1 MKPYSLFTNRPGRH
15 SFKWIHQ
22 AALAGAL
29 LLLAGCS
36 PLRLL
41 GPKQKL
47 LSRVKLEGVKE
58 ADAARIEALY
68 QQKPN
73 SRFPLPKLTIY
84 QLGNRF
90 YNQQRLQTKLARI
103 RTEFDERM
111 QAARTDSVKIGK
123 LLARREKRTRRLQLA
138 IDKGNAIMR
147 LGEPPVIYDST
158 LTARTVEQIATFLK
172 SEGFFRSAVSATDTV
187 MDRRFS
193 IGHIF
198 AKPDTVH
205 NRRVTVTY
213 RIRENQPFHYTQ
225 LDYDIADS
233 AVARVVMGG
242 QPASL
247 LKVNDRYNENV
258 IGQERSR
265 LETLLKNA
273 GYYDF
278 RQQYITLE
286 ADTSFGAGTV
296 RLRTIIAD
304 PGPGEQHQLYTVQ
317 RVRFITDAGTVRFG
331 VRRDTLV
338 RDSVYYLAYKH
349 RFSTRILDR
358 KLTVRPGDRYS
369 LQSTLLTQRQLSD
382 LDMFRFNTVSY
393 SKVRPVNGDSISSRG
408 QLIATVN
415 ASPTKKYQ
423 ETTEFGGTYVAGL
436 PGPFINFRLKVRN
449 IFGGAEVLE
458 LGLRS
463 GFEGQLSR
471 TEARSVLTTQLGANV
486 NLVIPQFLVPW
497 NMNRFLTR
505 YNPKTRISSS
515 FTYVRRPE
523 YTRTNLEATY
533 DYIWQRSAFHQYV
546 LTPFDLSVIY
556 TPTIDTKFEKDL
568 QTLRVT
574 QGSPLFRSF
583 TSLFIPSFNAT
594 SLYNSNDFTQTRD
607 ARYLRLFAEVG
618 GLTRS
623 LYQSSIDRLGLDVYN
638 FAKLSADFRRY
649 HKLGPRSYFVYRV
662 NTGIA
667 HALTKTDG
675 QYTIPY
681 DKYFFAGGS
690 SSVRAWRPRRL
701 GTGSYTTYKLNDDGT
716 NRIDETTGLPVRDYD
731 LEQPGEVLL
740 EGNVEYRFPIYSFI
754 NGALF
759 TDFGN
764 VWTLQ
769 EEDARREG
777 AVFRFNRFYRQLAVG
792 SGIGIR
798 FDFTFL
804 ILRLDVATK
813 VYDPTAPGNK
823 YVLPNFRL
831 AKSPNQTAFNLG
843 IGYPF

>member
-1 MKPYSLFTNRPGRH
+1 MKPYSLFTFRPGRH
-15 SFKWIHQ
+15 TERLLTR

-29 LLLAGCS
+29 LLAAGCS

-47 LSRVKLEGVKE
+47 LSRIRLEGVQE
-58 ADAARIEALY
+58 ADAERIAALY

-90 YNQQRLQTKLARI
+90 YNKERLQAKLQRI
-103 RTEFDERM
+103 RQEFDERT
-111 QAARTDSVKIGK
+111 QAARPDSVKVGK
-123 LLARREKRTRRLQLA
+123 LLVRREKRTRRLQLA
-138 IDKGNAIMR
+138 LDKGNAIMR

-158 LTARTVEQIATFLK
+158 LTAKTVEQIAIFLK
-172 SEGFFRSAVSATDTV
+172 SEGFFRSQVSATDTV
-187 MDRRFS
+187 VDRRFS
-193 IGHIF
+193 LAHLF
-198 AKPDTVH
+198 ARPDTVH

-233 AVARVVMGG
+233 AVARVVLAG

-247 LKVNDRYNENV
+247 LRVNERYNENV

-286 ADTSFGAGTV
+286 ADTSFAPTTV

-304 PGPGEQHQLYTVQ
+304 PGPGEQHQVYHIK
-317 RVRFITDAGTVRFG
+317 RVRFITDAGTTRFG
-331 VRRDTLV
+331 VKRDTLV
-338 RDSVYYLAYKH
+338 RDSVYYLAYQH
-349 RFSTRILDR
+349 RFSTRVLDR
-358 KLTVRPGDRYS
+358 KLSVRPGERYS
-369 LQSTLLTQRQLSD
+369 LQNTLQTQRQLSD

-393 SKVRPVNGDSISSRG
+393 NKIRPVNGDSISNRG

-471 TEARSVLTTQLGANV
+471 TEDRSVLTTQLGANA
-486 NLVIPQFLVPW
+486 NLVLPQFLVPW

-515 FTYVRRPE
+515 YTYVRRPE

-533 DYIWQRSAFHQYV
+533 DYIWQRSVFHQYV

-556 TPTIDTKFEKDL
+556 TPTIDDQFRKDL
-568 QTLRVT
+568 ETLRVT

-583 TSLFIPSFNAT
+583 TSLFIPSINAT

-623 LYQSSIDRLGLDVYN
+623 LYQNSTNLTVYD
-638 FAKLSADFRRY
+638 FAKLSADYRRY
-649 HKLGPRSYFVYRV
+649 HKLGPKSYFVYRL
-662 NTGIA
+662 NTGVA

-701 GTGSYTTYKLNDDGT
+701 GTGSYTTYKLNDDGS
-716 NRIDETTGLPVRDYD
+716 NRIDEETGLPVRDYD
-731 LEQPGEVLL
+731 LEQPGEVLI
-740 EGNVEYRFPIYSFI
+740 EGNLEYRFPIYSFI

-769 EEDARREG
+769 EQDAKRQE
-777 AVFRFNRFYRQLAVG
+777 AVFRLNRFYRQFAVG

-831 AKSPNQTAFNLG
+831 GKSPNQTAFNLG

>member
-1 MKPYSLFTNRPGRH
+1 M
-15 SFKWIHQ
+15 
-22 AALAGAL
+22 ALVGTL
-29 LLLAGCS
+29 LVLAGCS

-41 GPKQKL
+41 GPRQKL
-47 LSRVKLEGVKE
+47 LSRIRLEGVKE
-58 ADAARIEALY
+58 ADAERIEALY

-90 YNQQRLQTKLARI
+90 YNKPRLQTKLQRI
-103 RTEFDERM
+103 RQEFDERM
-111 QAARTDSVKIGK
+111 QAARPDSVKVGK
-123 LLARREKRTRRLQLA
+123 LLVRREKRTRRLQLA
-138 IDKGNAIMR
+138 LDKGNAIMR
-147 LGEPPVIYDST
+147 LGEPPVVYDSS
-158 LTARTVEQIATFLK
+158 LTAKTVQQIGTFLK
-172 SEGFFRSAVSATDTV
+172 SEGFFRSQVSATDTV
-187 MDRRFS
+187 VDRRFS
-193 IGHIF
+193 LVHLFEG
-198 AKPDTVH
+198 PDTVH

-213 RIRENQPFHYTQ
+213 RVTENQPFHYTQ

-233 AVARVVMGG
+233 AVARVVMAG
-242 QPASL
+242 QSASL
-247 LKVNDRYNENV
+247 LHLNDRYNENV
-258 IGQERSR
+258 IGQERAR

-273 GYYDF
+273 GYFDF
-278 RQQYITLE
+278 RQQYISLE
-286 ADTSFGAGTV
+286 ADTSFAPATV
-296 RLRTIIAD
+296 RLRTIIANPAPD
-304 PGPGEQHQLYTVQ
+304 EPHQVYTVR

-331 VRRDTLV
+331 VKRDTLV
-338 RDSVYYLAYKH
+338 RDSVYYLAFKQ
-349 RFSTRILDR
+349 RFSTKILDR
-358 KLTVRPGDRYS
+358 KLAVRPGDRYS
-369 LQSTLLTQRQLSD
+369 LQNTLLTQRQLSD
-382 LDMFRFNTVSY
+382 LDMFRFNTVNY
-393 SKVRPVNGDSISSRG
+393 NKIRPTNGDSISTRG

-449 IFGGAEVLE
+449 ILGGAEVLE
-458 LGLRS
+458 IGLRS

-471 TEARSVLTTQLGANV
+471 TEDKSVLTTQLGGNV
-486 NLVIPQFLVPW
+486 NLIIPQFLVPW
-497 NMNRFLTR
+497 NTNRFLTR
-505 YNPKTRISSS
+505 YNPKTRISASY
-515 FTYVRRPE
+515 TYVNRPE

-546 LTPFDLSVIY
+546 LTPLDLSVIY
-556 TPTIDTKFEKDL
+556 TPTISDRFQADLEK
-568 QTLRVT
+568 LRVT

-583 TSLFIPSFNAT
+583 TSLYIPSFNFT

-623 LYQSSIDRLGLDVYN
+623 LYQDKIKLSVYD
-638 FAKLSADFRRY
+638 FAKISADYRRY
-649 HKLGPRSYFVYRV
+649 HKLGPKSFFVYRL
-662 NTGIA
+662 NTGVA
-667 HALTKTDG
+667 HALTKTEG

-701 GTGSYTTYKLNDDGT
+701 GTGTYTTYKLNNDGT
-716 NRIDETTGLPVRDYD
+716 NQIDETTGQPIRDYA
-731 LEQPGEVLL
+731 LEQPGEVLI
-740 EGNVEYRFPIYSFI
+740 EGNLEYRFPLYSFI

-769 EEDARREG
+769 AEG
-777 AVFRFNRFYRQLAVG
+777 TRQDAVFHLNQFYRQFAVG

-823 YVLPNFRL
+823 FVLPNFRL

>member
-1 MKPYSLFTNRPGRH
+1 MFTNRPGRPTIG
-15 SFKWIHQ
+15 WIPRT
-22 AALAGAL
+22 ALAGAL

-41 GPKQKL
+41 EPKQKL
-47 LSRVKLEGVKE
+47 LSRVRLEGVKE
-58 ADAARIEALY
+58 ADAERIEALY

-90 YNQQRLQTKLARI
+90 YNKERLQAKLQRI
-103 RTEFDERM
+103 RTEFDERT
-111 QAARTDSVKIGK
+111 QAARPDSVKVGK
-123 LLARREKRTRRLQLA
+123 LLVRREKRTRRLQLA
-138 IDKGNAIMR
+138 LDKGNAIMR

-158 LTARTVEQIATFLK
+158 LTATTVEQIGTFLK
-172 SEGFFRSAVSATDTV
+172 SEGFFRSKVSATDTV
-187 MDRRFS
+187 VDRRFS
-193 IGHIF
+193 LAHLF

-213 RIRENQPFHYTQ
+213 RITENQPFHYTQ

-233 AVARVVMGG
+233 AVARVVLAG

-247 LKVNDRYNENV
+247 LRMNERYNENV

-286 ADTSFGAGTV
+286 ADTSFAPATV
-296 RLRTIIAD
+296 RLRTIIAN
-304 PGPGEQHQLYTVQ
+304 PAPGEPHQVYTVR
-317 RVRFITDAGTVRFG
+317 RVRFITDAGVTRFG
-331 VRRDTLV
+331 VKRDTLV

-349 RFSTRILDR
+349 RFSTRVLDR

-369 LQSTLLTQRQLSD
+369 LQNTLLTQRQLSD

-393 SKVRPVNGDSISSRG
+393 NKVRPTNGDSISNRG

-449 IFGGAEVLE
+449 ILGGAEVLE

-471 TEARSVLTTQLGANV
+471 TEDRSVLTTQLGANA

-497 NMNRFLTR
+497 NTNRFLTR
-505 YNPKTRISSS
+505 YNPKTRISTSY
-515 FTYVRRPE
+515 TYVRRPE

-556 TPTIDTKFEKDL
+556 TPTKDPNFEDEL
-568 QTLRVT
+568 ERLFVT

-607 ARYLRLFAEVG
+607 ARYLRLFAEIG
-618 GLTRS
+618 GLTRP
-623 LYQSSIDRLGLDVYN
+623 LYQNSIKLAVYD
-638 FAKLSADFRRY
+638 FAKISADYRRY
-649 HKLGPRSYFVYRV
+649 HKLGPHSYFVYRL
-662 NTGIA
+662 NTGLA

-675 QYTIPY
+675 LYTIPY

-731 LEQPGEVLL
+731 LEQPGEVLI
-740 EGNVEYRFPIYSFI
+740 EGNLEYRFPIYSFI

-769 EEDARREG
+769 EQDAKREE
-777 AVFRFNRFYRQLAVG
+777 AVFRLNRFYRQFAVG

-813 VYDPTAPGNK
+813 VYDPTAPGKK
-823 YVLPNFRL
+823 YVLPNFQFG
-831 AKSPNQTAFNLG
+831 KSPNQTAFNLG

>member
-1 MKPYSLFTNRPGRH
+1 MITRT
-15 SFKWIHQ
+15 
-22 AALAGAL
+22 ALAAAL
-29 LLLAGCS
+29 LLVAGCS

-41 GPKQKL
+41 EPKQKL
-47 LSRVKLEGVKE
+47 LSRIRLEGVQE
-58 ADAARIEALY
+58 ADADRIAALY

-90 YNQQRLQTKLARI
+90 YNKERLVAKLQRI
-103 RTEFDERM
+103 RTEFDERT
-111 QAARTDSVKIGK
+111 QAARPDSVKVGK
-123 LLARREKRTRRLQLA
+123 LLVRREKRTRRLQLA
-138 IDKGNAIMR
+138 LDKGNAIMR
-147 LGEPPVIYDST
+147 LGEPPVVYDST
-158 LTARTVEQIATFLK
+158 LTARTVEQIGTFLK
-172 SEGFFRSAVSATDTV
+172 SEGFFRSKVAATDTV
-187 MDRRFS
+187 VDRRFS
-193 IGHIF
+193 IGHMF
-198 AKPDTVH
+198 AGPDTVH

-213 RIRENQPFHYTQ
+213 RISENQPFHYSQ

-233 AVARVVMGG
+233 AVARVVLAG
-242 QPASL
+242 QSASL
-247 LKVNDRYNENV
+247 LHVNDRYNESV

-273 GYYDF
+273 GYFDF

-286 ADTSFGAGTV
+286 ADTSFAPATV

-304 PGPGEQHQLYTVQ
+304 PAPGEQHQVYTVR

-331 VRRDTLV
+331 VKRDTLV
-338 RDSVYYLAYKH
+338 RDSVYYLSFKQ
-349 RFSTRILDR
+349 RFSTKILDR
-358 KLTVRPGDRYS
+358 KLTVRPGERYS

-382 LDMFRFNTVSY
+382 LDMFRFNTVTY
-393 SKVRPVNGDSISSRG
+393 NKIRPVGGDSISNRG

-463 GFEGQLSR
+463 GFEGQFSSLGLQNK
-471 TEARSVLTTQLGANV
+471 SVLTTQLGANA

-497 NMNRFLTR
+497 RANRFLTR
-505 YNPKTRISSS
+505 YNPKTRFSTS
-515 FTYVRRPE
+515 FTYVDRPE

-533 DYIWQRSAFHQYV
+533 DYIWQRSVFHQYV
-546 LTPFDLSVIY
+546 LTPLDLSVIY
-556 TPTIDTKFEKDL
+556 TPKRDSIFNR
-568 QTLRVT
+568 TLEVLRDSL
-574 QGSPLFRSF
+574 GSPLFRSF
-583 TSLFIPSFNAT
+583 GKLFVPSMNFT

-607 ARYLRLFAEVG
+607 ARYLRLFVEVG

-623 LYQSSIDRLGLDVYN
+623 LYQDNISLDVYD
-638 FAKLSADFRRY
+638 FAKVSADYRRY
-649 HKLGPRSYFVYRV
+649 HKLGPKSYLVYRL
-662 NTGIA
+662 NTGLA

-675 QYTIPY
+675 VYTIPY

-701 GTGSYTTYKLNDDGT
+701 GTGGYTTYKLNSDGT
-716 NRIDETTGLPVRDYD
+716 NRIDEATGQPIRDYD
-731 LEQPGEVLL
+731 LEQPGEVLI
-740 EGNVEYRFPIYSFI
+740 EGNVEYRFPLYDFI

-769 EEDARREG
+769 EPEDKRNEAI
-777 AVFRFNRFYRQLAVG
+777 FRLNRFYRQFAVG

-823 YVLPNFRL
+823 FVLPNFRL

>member
-1 MKPYSLFTNRPGRH
+1 MKPYSLFINRHGRLTVE
-15 SFKWIHQ
+15 WMTR

-41 GPKQKL
+41 EPRQKL
-47 LSRVKLEGVKE
+47 LSRIRLEGVQE

-68 QQKPN
+68 QQQPN
-73 SRFPLPKLTIY
+73 SRFPLPKLAIY

-90 YNQQRLQTKLARI
+90 YDKQRLQLKLQRI
-103 RTEFDERM
+103 RTEFDERT
-111 QAARTDSVKIGK
+111 QAARPDSVKVGK
-123 LLARREKRTRRLQLA
+123 LLVRREKRTRRLLLA
-138 IDKGNAIMR
+138 LDKGNAIMR

-158 LTARTVEQIATFLK
+158 LTTKTVEQIATFLK
-172 SEGFFRSAVSATDTV
+172 SEGFFRSGVTATDTV
-187 MDRRFS
+187 VDRRFS
-193 IGHIF
+193 LVHIF
-198 AKPDTVH
+198 EGPDTVH

-213 RIRENQPFHYTQ
+213 RVTENQPYHYSQ

-233 AVARVVMGG
+233 AVARVVLAG

-247 LKVNDRYNENV
+247 LRVNDRYNESV

-278 RQQYITLE
+278 RQQYVSLE
-286 ADTSFGAGTV
+286 ADTSFAPATV
-296 RLRTIIAD
+296 RLRTIITNPAA
-304 PGPGEQHQLYTVQ
+304 GEQHQVYTVR
-317 RVRFITDAGTVRFG
+317 RVRFITDAGTTRFG
-331 VRRDTLV
+331 VKRDTIV
-338 RDSVYYLAYKH
+338 RDSVYYLSFKH
-349 RFSTRILDR
+349 RISPKVLDR
-358 KLTVRPGDRYS
+358 KLTVRPGERYS
-369 LQSTLLTQRQLSD
+369 LQNTLLTQRQLSD

-393 SKVRPVNGDSISSRG
+393 NKVRPTSGDSVRG
-408 QLIATVN
+408 ELVATVN

-423 ETTEFGGTYVAGL
+423 ETIEFGGTYVAAL
-436 PGPFINFRLKVRN
+436 PGPFLNFRLKVRN

-458 LGLRS
+458 LGLRG

-471 TEARSVLTTQLGANV
+471 IEDRSVLTTQLGANV
-486 NLVIPQFLVPW
+486 NLVLPQFLVPW
-497 NMNRFLTR
+497 RTNRFLTR
-505 YNPKTRISSS
+505 YNPKTRISGSY
-515 FTYVRRPE
+515 TYVQRPE

-546 LTPFDLSVIY
+546 FTPFDLSVIY
-556 TPTIDTKFEKDL
+556 TPIKDPTFEAEL
-568 QTLRVT
+568 QKLLTT

-583 TSLFIPSFNAT
+583 GNLFVPSINAT
-594 SLYNSNDFTQTRD
+594 SLFNSNDFTQTRD
-607 ARYLRLFAEVG
+607 ARYLRLFVEVG

-623 LYQSSIDRLGLDVYN
+623 LYQNSINLNVYD
-638 FAKLSADFRRY
+638 FAKISGDFRRY
-649 HKLGPRSYFVYRV
+649 HKLSPKSFFVYRLNGGV
-662 NTGIA
+662 A

-675 QYTIPY
+675 QFSIPY

-690 SSVRAWRPRRL
+690 SSIRAWRPRRL
-701 GTGSYTTYKLNDDGT
+701 GSGSYTTYKLNADGSP
-716 NRIDETTGLPVRDYD
+716 RIENGLAVRDYD

-740 EGNVEYRFPIYSFI
+740 EGNLEYRFPLYSFI

-769 EEDARREG
+769 NESNREE
-777 AVFRFNRFYRQLAVG
+777 AVFRLNRFYRQLAVG

-823 YVLPNFRL
+823 FVLPNFRFSQ
-831 AKSPNQTAFNLG
+831 SPNQTAFNLG